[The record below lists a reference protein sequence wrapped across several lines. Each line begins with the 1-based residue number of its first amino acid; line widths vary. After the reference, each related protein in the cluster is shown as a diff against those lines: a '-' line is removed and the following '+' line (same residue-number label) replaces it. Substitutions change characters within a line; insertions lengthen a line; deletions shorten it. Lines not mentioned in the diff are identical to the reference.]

1 MTPERWQKI
10 KDVLATVLDLAP
22 DERAGYLAKSCAG
35 DDLLRHDVEVLLQR
49 EQKSNADF
57 LSQTSLAET
66 VAVLLPEEEN
76 PWIGRRVGAYQIVEQ
91 IGIGG
96 MGEVYRAYR
105 ADDQYRKEV
114 ALKVVRAGQDS
125 GLVLSRFKNERQIL
139 AGLEH
144 SNIARLLDGGT
155 IDDGLPYFVMELIE
169 GQTLNEYCNFRKL
182 TTTERLKL
190 FLQVCSAVQY
200 AHQRL
205 IIHRDLK
212 PGNILVT
219 ADGMPK
225 LLDFGIAKLL
235 DTDPASQV
243 SEPTMSMVRLL
254 TTSYASP
261 EQIRGEALTT
271 VSDVYSL
278 GVLLYELLSGQ
289 HPYRTEGL
297 APHEVAKAVCEFEPE
312 KPSAIGDSSSE
323 KSHRDLR
330 GDLDNIVLMALR
342 KEPSRRYSSTE
353 HLAADIQRH
362 LDHLPVLARKD
373 TASYRLSKFVGRHK
387 LGVMASA
394 VVAISIVSGL
404 AIALHEAHVARVQ
417 AELAREQRQRAE
429 RRFNDVRKLANSLMF
444 EIHDSIRDLPG
455 ATTARTLL
463 VKRALEYLD
472 SLSHEAS
479 GDAALQQELA
489 AAYDRVGDVLGY
501 DGAANKGDF
510 AGAVENY
517 NKALAIRES
526 AAATNPNNVQIQS
539 DLINNYFRLSFA
551 LQSTGD
557 YDQALSDLHKAVPV
571 AQKLASGNND
581 PKFQDWLA
589 GIHWQS
595 GNLLSKKANYAAAL
609 EEYRAGT
616 AIREPL
622 ALTPNASASLR
633 THLAADYNGAGH
645 MLWRMRQTEQALDM
659 SKKSARILEEL
670 SGASPNNATLREYL
684 GETYSLMQTVLKE
697 RGDPDGSME
706 YGQKAHEIFKKL
718 VAGDP
723 TNSLATDNLGFT
735 GLQIA
740 EVLITRGRITEAQ
753 TYIKHAMNLFEGMP
767 NKTRYNL
774 AGQAGSY
781 SALAEAYEALAE
793 HETSLPQKAAQ
804 LRQAKAWLQKS
815 VAIWQHDPT
824 HGSPDP
830 MGGREGDLAREELRK
845 CEVALAKLNL

>member
-1 MTPERWQKI
+1 MTPERWGQI
-10 KDVLATVLDLAP
+10 KDVLATALELTPA
-22 DERAGYLAKSCAG
+22 ERAGYLDKSCAG
-35 DDLLRHDVEVLLQR
+35 DNLLRRDVEVLLQR
-49 EQKSNADF
+49 EQKANTDF
-57 LSQTSLAET
+57 LSQTFLAET
-66 VAVLLPEEEN
+66 VVALLPEEEN

-91 IGIGG
+91 IGVGG

-125 GLVLSRFKNERQIL
+125 GLVLNRFKNERQIL

-144 SNIARLLDGGT
+144 PNIARLLDGGT
-155 IDDGLPYFVMELIE
+155 TDDGLPYFAMELIE
-169 GQTLNEYCNFRKL
+169 GQALNEYCNSHKL
-182 TTTERLKL
+182 TTNERLTL

-219 ADGMPK
+219 ADGTPK

-235 DTDPASQV
+235 DTDPATQV
-243 SEPTMSMVRLL
+243 AEPTMSMVRLL

-261 EQIRGEALTT
+261 EQIRGETLTT

-278 GVLLYELLSGQ
+278 GVILYELLSGQ
-289 HPYRTEGL
+289 NPYRMEGS
-297 APHEVAKAVCEFEPE
+297 APHEVARAVCEFEPE
-312 KPSAIGDSSSE
+312 NPSAIVDSSTE
-323 KSHRDLR
+323 KLHRDLR

-373 TASYRLSKFVGRHK
+373 TATYRLSKFVGRHK
-387 LGVMASA
+387 FGVLASA
-394 VVAISIVSGL
+394 LLAISIVSGL
-404 AIALHEAHVARVQ
+404 AIALYEAHVARVQ
-417 AELAREQRQRAE
+417 AELARQQKTRAE

-455 ATTARTLL
+455 ATAARSLL

-472 SLSHEAS
+472 NLSQEAT

-501 DGAANKGDF
+501 DGAANQGDF
-510 AGAVENY
+510 VGAIENY
-517 NKALAIRES
+517 KKALAIRES
-526 AAATNPNNVQIQS
+526 AAAMNPNNVQIQS
-539 DLINNYFRLSFA
+539 DLINSYFRLSFA
-551 LQSTGD
+551 LQSSGD
-557 YDQALSDLHKAVPV
+557 FDQALSDLHKALPV

-581 PKFQDWLA
+581 PRFQDWLA

-595 GNLLSKKANYAAAL
+595 GNLLATKADYAAAL
-609 EEYRAGT
+609 QEYRLGAS
-616 AIREPL
+616 IREPI
-622 ALTPNASASLR
+622 ALTPHTSASIR

-645 MLWRMRQTEQALDM
+645 MLWQTGQTEQALDI
-659 SKKSARILEEL
+659 SRKSARILEEL

-697 RGDPDGSME
+697 SNDPEESME
-706 YGQKAHEIFKKL
+706 YGRKAHEIFKSL

-723 TNSLATDNLGFT
+723 NNSLAADNLGFT
-735 GLQIA
+735 GLQIGKA
-740 EVLITRGRITEAQ
+740 LITTGRITEAQ
-753 TYIKHAMNLFEGMP
+753 TYIKHATNLFEKMP
-767 NKTRYNL
+767 NKTRYTL
-774 AGQAGSY
+774 AGQAESY
-781 SALAEAYEALAE
+781 SAQAELYEALAE
-793 HETSLPQKAAQ
+793 HEVSQPQKVTQ
-804 LRQAKAWLQKS
+804 LRQARAWLQKS
-815 VAIWQHDPT
+815 VAIWQRDPT

-830 MGGREGDLAREELRK
+830 MGGHEGDRAREELKK
-845 CEVALAKLNL
+845 CEVALAKVNP

>member
-1 MTPERWQKI
+1 VTPERWQKV

-22 DERAGYLAKSCAG
+22 TERAGYLAKSCAG
-35 DDLLRHDVEVLLQR
+35 DDLLRRNVEVLLQR
-49 EQKSNADF
+49 EQKANADF
-57 LSQTSLAET
+57 LSRTSLAET
-66 VAVLLPEEEN
+66 VAALFPEEKN

-91 IGIGG
+91 IGVGG

-125 GLVLSRFKNERQIL
+125 GLVLRRFKNERQIL

-144 SNIARLLDGGT
+144 PNIARLLDGGT
-155 IDDGLPYFVMELIE
+155 TDDGLPYFVMELIE
-169 GQTLNEYCNFRKL
+169 GQALNEYCDSNKL

-219 ADGMPK
+219 TDGTPK

-235 DTDPASQV
+235 DTDPATQV
-243 SEPTMSMVRLL
+243 AEPTMSMVRLL

-261 EQIRGEALTT
+261 EQIRGETLTT

-278 GVLLYELLSGQ
+278 GVVLFELLSGQ
-289 HPYRTEGL
+289 HPYRMEGR
-297 APHEVAKAVCEFEPE
+297 APHEVAQAVCEFEPE
-312 KPSAIGDSSSE
+312 KPSVIGDRSQ
-323 KSHRDLR
+323 KKLHRDLR

-353 HLAADIQRH
+353 HLAADIGRH

-373 TASYRLSKFVGRHK
+373 TGTYRLSKFIRRHK
-387 LGVMASA
+387 LGVLASTI
-394 VVAISIVSGL
+394 VAISILSGL
-404 AIALHEAHVARVQ
+404 AIALHEARVAREQ
-417 AELAREQRQRAE
+417 AELARKQGIRAE

-472 SLSHEAS
+472 NLSQESS

-501 DGAANKGDF
+501 EGAANQGDF
-510 AGAVENY
+510 PGAIQNY

-526 AAATNPNNVQIQS
+526 AAAMNPNDVQIQS

-551 LQSTGD
+551 LQSAGD
-557 YDQALSDLHKAVPV
+557 YEQALTDLHKALPV

-581 PKFQDWLA
+581 PKFHDWLA

-595 GNLLSKKANYAAAL
+595 GNVLARKADYAEAL
-609 EEYRAGT
+609 QEYRTGAS
-616 AIREPL
+616 IREPFAL
-622 ALTPNASASLR
+622 APHASAPIR

-645 MLWRMRQTEQALDM
+645 MLWRTGQTDQALEI
-659 SKKSARILEEL
+659 SKKSARILEEV
-670 SGASPNNATLREYL
+670 SGSNPNNATLREYL
-684 GETYSLMQTVLKE
+684 GETYSLMQIVLKE
-697 RGDPDGSME
+697 QGDLDQSLK

-718 VAGDP
+718 AANDP
-723 TNSLATDNLGFT
+723 TNSLATNNVGF
-735 GLQIA
+735 A
-740 EVLITRGRITEAQ
+740 ELEIGEALTTKDRIPEAQ
-753 TYIKHAMNLFEGMP
+753 SYIRHAMNLFEAKP
-767 NKTRYNL
+767 NKTRYDL
-774 AGQAGSY
+774 AGRAESY

-793 HETSLPQKAAQ
+793 HETSPQQKATR
-804 LRQAKAWLQKS
+804 LRQAKDWLQKS
-815 VAIWQHDPT
+815 VAAWQRDPT

-830 MGGREGDLAREELRK
+830 MGGREGDHAREELSK
-845 CEVALAKLNL
+845 CEVALAKLNP